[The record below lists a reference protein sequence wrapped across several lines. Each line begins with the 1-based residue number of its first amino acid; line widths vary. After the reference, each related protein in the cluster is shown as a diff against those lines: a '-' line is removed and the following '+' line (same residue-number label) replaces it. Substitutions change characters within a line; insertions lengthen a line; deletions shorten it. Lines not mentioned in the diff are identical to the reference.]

1 MAEQDN
7 NMEMVEFEFP
17 DENEGTE
24 TPIEE
29 TEEYKRAF
37 EEAYKREMESDSNDI
52 EVEDDTP
59 EEDRGRE
66 PLPENIVQELE
77 ADELDDYSDR
87 VRTRMSQLKK
97 VWHDERRAKEATQRE
112 REEALRL
119 AQQIIEE
126 NKRLK
131 STLSQGEEMYMQAL
145 KEAAEREFDIA
156 KREYKEAYD
165 AGDTERVV
173 EAQQRLTTAQ
183 LRVQQATGY
192 RPQYIQQKSLQE
204 ENNQVYTETQRP
216 QVPRPDDKAVAWQQR
231 NPWFGSDEEMTSL
244 ALGLHEKLVKSGV
257 DPRSND
263 YYSRIDNTMRKRF
276 PEYFGGTQEQ
286 AKPTPRAKPA
296 TVVAPATRSTAP
308 KKIVLTKTQVTLAR
322 KLGITPEQYARELMK
337 ENRNG

>member
-1 MAEQDN
+1 MEEQDN
-7 NMEMVEFEFP
+7 KMDMVEFEFP
-17 DENEGTE
+17 DEV
-24 TPIEE
+24 EE
-29 TEEYKRAF
+29 KEVPQ
-37 EEAYKREMESDSNDI
+37 EASAEESDSDF

-66 PLPENIVQELE
+66 PLPENVAKALE
-77 ADELDDYSDR
+77 EDELTDYSER

-112 REEALRL
+112 REEALKL

-131 STLSQGEEMYMQAL
+131 ATLSSGEEMYMQAV

-156 KREYKEAYD
+156 KRDYREAYD

-173 EAQQRLTTAQ
+173 EAQQRLTNAQ
-183 LRVQQATGY
+183 LKLQQATGY
-192 RPQYIQQKSLQE
+192 KPVYTQQKALQE
-204 ENNQVYTETQRP
+204 ESDNVYTQTQRP
-216 QVPRPDDKAVAWQQR
+216 QAPQPDRKAVAWQER
-231 NPWFGSDEEMTSL
+231 NSWFGTDEEMTSL

-257 DPRSND
+257 DPRSDD
-263 YYSRIDNTMRKRF
+263 YYNRIDDTMRKRF
-276 PEYFGGTQEQ
+276 PEYFGVTQEQ
-286 AKPTPRAKPA
+286 AKPTPRAKAA

-308 KKIVLTKTQVTLAR
+308 KKIVLTKTQVNLAK

-337 ENRNG
+337 ETRNG